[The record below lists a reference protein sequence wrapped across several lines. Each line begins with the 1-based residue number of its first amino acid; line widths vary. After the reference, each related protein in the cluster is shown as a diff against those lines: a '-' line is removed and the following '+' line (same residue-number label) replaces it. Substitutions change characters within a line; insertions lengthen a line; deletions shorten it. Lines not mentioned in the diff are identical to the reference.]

1 MTLLRTLLA
10 LVVVLF
16 APGYL
21 ILRAL
26 FPSGGPRDAERLA
39 LTIGLSLAV
48 SVSAGLI
55 LQLTPGKITEP
66 RVDWLLGA
74 IILALALVA
83 AVRVRRA
90 HPAAATQRER
100 RTVWIRLWL
109 VRGVPLLFAAALGVV
124 AIAIARHGAIR
135 VARRSAFT
143 QLWLLPRAGGA
154 ELGVASFEHG
164 RRQFTITVTAG
175 RKLLDRAVISLDA
188 GATYT
193 HDIAVAS
200 RQSPTGRIQARLFLG
215 DSTVA
220 YRQVSW
226 TPQAG
231 SR

>member
-10 LVVVLF
+10 LVVVLL

-21 ILRAL
+21 ILRGL

-39 LTIGLSLAV
+39 LAIGLSLAV
-48 SVSAGLI
+48 SVSVGLI
-55 LQLTPGKITEP
+55 LDLTPGKITEA
-66 RVDWLLGA
+66 RVDWLLGG
-74 IILALALVA
+74 IILVLALVA
-83 AVRVRRA
+83 GARVVHARRA
-90 HPAAATQRER
+90 KGEPREQAAAR
-100 RTVWIRLWL
+100 VRLWL
-109 VRGVPLLFAAALGVV
+109 LRGVPLLLAAALGVV
-124 AIAIARHGAIR
+124 AIAIARHGATR

-143 QLWLLPRAGGA
+143 QLWLLPRSGGA

-175 RKLLDRAVISLDA
+175 QKLLDHAVISLAA

-193 HDIAVAS
+193 HDIAIAP
-200 RQSPTGRIQARLFLG
+200 RQRLSSRIQARLFIG
-215 DSTVA
+215 ASNVA

-231 SR
+231 AQ